1 MVIRIRSK
9 YLVMTPLLLAL
20 VGHARAD
27 AATVTVCSGA
37 LEPITVATCVAV
49 AVAAHELFI
58 TETPFGKNGEGMKAL
73 RKPLGGKNSV
83 FKKKWKL

>member
-27 AATVTVCSGA
+27 AGTVTVCSGA
-37 LEPITVATCVAV
+37 VEPITVATCVAV

-58 TETPFGKNGEGMKAL
+58 TEKPFGKNGEGMKTL